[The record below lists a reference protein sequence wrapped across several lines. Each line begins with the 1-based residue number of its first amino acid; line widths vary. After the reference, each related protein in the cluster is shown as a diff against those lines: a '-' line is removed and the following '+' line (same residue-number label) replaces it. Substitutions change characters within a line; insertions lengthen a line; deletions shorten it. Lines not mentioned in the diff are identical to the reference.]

1 MPPDWGDLVLGT
13 ADTEEPL
20 YRYEDSGGDGDG
32 EADLGEGEEEGEEVG
47 EDVELIIV
55 RNVRSREDEKGKEN
69 TE

>member
-20 YRYEDSGGDGDG
+20 KRYEDSGGDGDG

-55 RNVRSREDEKGKEN
+55 RNVRSREDEIGEEN

>member
-1 MPPDWGDLVLGT
+1 MPPDWGNLELGT

-20 YRYEDSGGDGDG
+20 KRYEDSGGDADG
-32 EADLGEGEEEGEEVG
+32 EADLGEGEEEGKEVG

-55 RNVRSREDEKGKEN
+55 RNVWSREDEKGKEN